1 MSFAYTPHVA
11 RKPLR
16 PVKPSPSSSNHR
28 RIPSGTPAKT
38 PAKTPGRAAART
50 PALPTFREED
60 NDVAARLAQFEF
72 RMVRTEMEL
81 DDLDRRKASIG
92 PTPQASSARPA
103 HAPALE
109 PPLAAP
115 EQLAA
120 AEQLAAQLKEQL
132 AASEQ
137 EAATL
142 KPQLA
147 AEQQAH
153 ATAQQLLNGQQRDAA
168 TTMQLAA
175 AEQRLCATEQQLR
188 AAKEELTAAKE
199 QLAATRQ
206 RLHAEQGHVAELE
219 TSKASMN
226 AALLLASE
234 IMAEQRQTI
243 AEVKGGLQI
252 VARVHTP
259 MVTPSDGEPPTPPEP
274 KVEVEMLS
282 TGGANITVSQ
292 ASILRP
298 GEARRG
304 RQVPARLRVPPWLHA
319 VLAVQGARAGRT
331 SVNGHQHLHLRVRPD
346 GLRQDL
352 HHDGQGGGED
362 RGVVPRALEHLFDE
376 VGLLAARGIR
386 VTVELQILEIYGV
399 KKGVELRDLG
409 VNATSQKLAD
419 ISDRGEMS
427 NLSKSVIPNAES
439 AIPLLEAASKRRVK
453 ASTKLNDESSRSHV
467 LYRFNIIGASRKG
480 QGQLNLVDLAG
491 NERTKQSGVEGK
503 EFDEAVEINKS
514 LSTLTHCLMLGRQR
528 DAKIA
533 NARLA
538 GKKNEALA
546 KAIEAIQ
553 ERTGMPFRESKLT
566 QLLRRSLSGEGKSI
580 MLLCMR
586 SDSGPESYTTMKF
599 ATGENGV
606 VEKVSRA

>member
-298 GEARRG
+298 GEAVKFQLDSAFPPGSTQSSLFKELEPAVRQSMGTSISIFAYGQTGSGKTFTMMGKGVARIVASSHELSNTFSMRWASWRRG
-304 RQVPARLRVPPWLHA
+304 AYA
-319 VLAVQGARAGRT
+319 
-331 SVNGHQHLHLRVRPD
+331 
-346 GLRQDL
+346 
-352 HHDGQGGGED
+352 
-362 RGVVPRALEHLFDE
+362 
-376 VGLLAARGIR
+376 
-386 VTVELQILEIYGV
+386 
-399 KKGVELRDLG
+399 
-409 VNATSQKLAD
+409 
-419 ISDRGEMS
+419 
-427 NLSKSVIPNAES
+427 
-439 AIPLLEAASKRRVK
+439 
-453 ASTKLNDESSRSHV
+453 
-467 LYRFNIIGASRKG
+467 
-480 QGQLNLVDLAG
+480 
-491 NERTKQSGVEGK
+491 
-503 EFDEAVEINKS
+503 
-514 LSTLTHCLMLGRQR
+514 
-528 DAKIA
+528 
-533 NARLA
+533 
-538 GKKNEALA
+538 
-546 KAIEAIQ
+546 
-553 ERTGMPFRESKLT
+553 
-566 QLLRRSLSGEGKSI
+566 
-580 MLLCMR
+580 
-586 SDSGPESYTTMKF
+586 
-599 ATGENGV
+599 
-606 VEKVSRA
+606 